1 MSLEIHCPRCGVRP
15 VEEFLHGALP
25 SVPAEIQDPDA
36 RDVDQTFM
44 RDNPEGP
51 VRERWFHVFGCRRW
65 MSLTRDTRDDTIRE
79 EAVSEDTEPGSS
91 SREESDS

>member
-44 RDNPEGP
+44 RDNPEGT
-51 VRERWFHVFGCRRW
+51 C
-65 MSLTRDTRDDTIRE
+65 S
-79 EAVSEDTEPGSS
+79 
-91 SREESDS
+91 